1 MNIERLIQYKL
12 LNSPEIVNLVGRD
25 TGGVPLIRA
34 NSNVSGLYPSIVYH
48 EIAGAGRSGADDDVE
63 MYRHTFELTY
73 YCDDMEYTEIRDH
86 ILKALYEIG
95 FSQIHVYTQRNSFT
109 NLIHW
114 TVHVRA
120 VFSRELYDFYM
131 HREKIIYDATYYKG
145 YKFPIGKFGTK
156 KSKVLSEQ

>member
-48 EIAGAGRSGADDDVE
+48 EIAGA
-63 MYRHTFELTY
+63 
-73 YCDDMEYTEIRDH
+73 RDH

-114 TVHVRA
+114 TVHVRT
-120 VFSRELYDFYM
+120 VLSRELYDFYM
-131 HREKIIYDATYYKG
+131 HREKVLYDATYYKG